1 MHSAIMEFQ
10 YNSINRAGHSIME
23 EVSKEGFDPTEY
35 IRFYNLRNYDRI
47 NSSGVMAEAEQRSGV
62 DYESAR
68 RDHDNY
74 VDSVGERAQEG
85 QAYRQDYQSSSQ
97 NQSYYQ
103 ESSHNEGYYQESSQN
118 QGYYQES
125 LQGENY
131 QRYQQAASQ
140 IQGRGGLGD
149 GRWDSVSECYML
161 GGEDIRNVPWENGN
175 IPEIDAFVSEE
186 LYVHSKV

>member
-1 MHSAIMEFQ
+1 MARVFHDFCSILLHPIQSADFFNSAIMEFQ

-23 EVSKEGFDPTEY
+23 QISKEGFDPTEY

-62 DYESAR
+62 DYETAR
-68 RDHDNY
+68 REHDDY
-74 VDSVGERAQEG
+74 VDPTGQYAQSG
-85 QAYRQDYQSSSQ
+85 QGYD
-97 NQSYYQ
+97 Q
-103 ESSHNEGYYQESSQN
+103 ESSY
-118 QGYYQES
+118 
-125 LQGENY
+125 GENY
-131 QRYQQAASQ
+131 QRYQQAAFE

-186 LYVHSKV
+186 LYVHSKVHHLQQKLSSIHF